1 MDELIAQGLAYMRA
15 TWRRRWYALLIA
27 WVIAIVGWGWV
38 YSLPNVYKASAR
50 VYVDTKSLLDPLLR
64 GLTVEPNVEQRVDM
78 VTRTL
83 LSRPNLQEVARRSD
97 LDLSA
102 KTPAKMQAL
111 VDDLGKSIS
120 LQGGN
125 RDNIYTISYEYKK
138 PAVAR
143 KVVQSLLNIFMET
156 SVGGTR
162 EDIDSSQQFIDKQL
176 QAYKQKLDAQEEKI
190 KNFKQNNYGLLP
202 GQGGDYFDRLQ
213 QAKSDL
219 DQARLQLKEA
229 ENRKSVLEARL
240 NGKQPVLLGSPNS
253 SSSQSDS
260 TGELDARIAKL
271 QAQLDQLRMRYTDN
285 HPDVKSTQRMIAD
298 LKKQRAAQQKAMGV
312 GDNLGQSADAFR
324 EQLSVSVAQAE
335 SDVASLNARVS
346 AYEQRYKDL
355 KAQVDEI
362 PAIEQRYKALTRDQA
377 ILKKNYEELLSR
389 RDKAQMSSSVQAE
402 TKPIDFRVVD
412 PPFVP
417 TKPSGPNRVLL
428 ATGVL
433 LAALAAGLGV
443 AFLLGQLRRVVD
455 SRQMLAALSR
465 RPFLGTVSM
474 HESAQQVRRRRMKL
488 ATFAVSAAALFA
500 VYGVIAGYYLQQA
513 LTAA

>member
-260 TGELDARIAKL
+260 TGELRCPNCQAASATGPIAHAL
-271 QAQLDQLRMRYTDN
+271 Y
-285 HPDVKSTQRMIAD
+285 
-298 LKKQRAAQQKAMGV
+298 
-312 GDNLGQSADAFR
+312 GQSPGR
-324 EQLSVSVAQAE
+324 EI
-335 SDVASLNARVS
+335 NA
-346 AYEQRYKDL
+346 AYD
-355 KAQVDEI
+355 
-362 PAIEQRYKALTRDQA
+362 
-377 ILKKNYEELLSR
+377 R
-389 RDKAQMSSSVQAE
+389 RSQE
-402 TKPIDFRVVD
+402 T
-412 PPFVP
+412 
-417 TKPSGPNRVLL
+417 
-428 ATGVL
+428 A
-433 LAALAAGLGV
+433 
-443 AFLLGQLRRVVD
+443 
-455 SRQMLAALSR
+455 R
-465 RPFLGTVSM
+465 RPAEGHGCWRQSW
-474 HESAQQVRRRRMKL
+474 AVRRCLPGAVERIRCPGGKRRG
-488 ATFAVSAAALFA
+488 FAQCPRIRL
-500 VYGVIAGYYLQQA
+500 
-513 LTAA
+513 